1 MKALDRKSGKSRVS
15 YIRQGWISVL
25 LVCFLLSTTLA
36 STTPIHFNP
45 YKKLID
51 DCSKSKVDSSELNSN
66 SNLKNNREELMASHS
81 QIRSPFLKRSGRI
94 ARSPLSRSQT
104 TQARRRGFNTANSW
118 GFSRNPGNSFKSL
131 RSSDSSQS
139 CFHIGD
145 GTNEVSARAL
155 LATTVFEGKARS
167 RSPRRGAEGDYGVTF
182 VVQHVYKEHNSHIPL
197 KPHCQVR
204 LRFLEKYEDEFSS
217 DNKCVQSYNFTTPPG
232 ELVRTNIKRG
242 GKYIVFMTGN
252 GPHNFSALGEPVIR
266 TEKNVMAVKHVLC
279 HNCLH
284 PIEVSGLRNVSVKL
298 RQSLRLVCRCKG
310 NPLPAV
316 SWFKDNVEITTS
328 KRLKIQFKKK
338 RSTLIITRI
347 RSEDA
352 GRYECRGTGVHK
364 DVVSAFAEVSINFR
378 PDSSNSFVPA
388 TTLWPLV
395 GGPCPLDSYCL
406 NGGSCTYYDTV
417 GELVCQC
424 AEGYKGQR
432 CESKDVYNRSSM
444 YKPYF
449 CKLGISASYYC

>member
-1 MKALDRKSGKSRVS
+1 
-15 YIRQGWISVL
+15 SV
-25 LVCFLLSTTLA
+25 
-36 STTPIHFNP
+36 
-45 YKKLID
+45 
-51 DCSKSKVDSSELNSN
+51 
-66 SNLKNNREELMASHS
+66 
-81 QIRSPFLKRSGRI
+81 
-94 ARSPLSRSQT
+94 
-104 TQARRRGFNTANSW
+104 
-118 GFSRNPGNSFKSL
+118 
-131 RSSDSSQS
+131 
-139 CFHIGD
+139 
-145 GTNEVSARAL
+145 
-155 LATTVFEGKARS
+155 
-167 RSPRRGAEGDYGVTF
+167 
-182 VVQHVYKEHNSHIPL
+182 
-197 KPHCQVR
+197 
-204 LRFLEKYEDEFSS
+204 
-217 DNKCVQSYNFTTPPG
+217 
-232 ELVRTNIKRG
+232 
-242 GKYIVFMTGN
+242 
-252 GPHNFSALGEPVIR
+252 
-266 TEKNVMAVKHVLC
+266 
-279 HNCLH
+279 H

-298 RQSLRLVCRCKG
+298 RQNLRLVCRCKG

-364 DVVSAFAEVSINFR
+364 DVVSAFAEVSINLR
-378 PDSSNSFVPA
+378 PDST